1 MHKLTDPSFQSRL
14 AAQESSESVRESVGT
29 LTPVTT
35 THSLESE
42 WRRAIQ
48 IAKALARPHLHLWI
62 LLLVYTFTIPTIG
75 LLANQRHVNYVYNG
89 TILFIIGGV
98 ATGFTLT
105 RTERP
110 LLLAGVTSREIW
122 RVAII
127 FAWATTALIAI
138 SMGCCAVLDITPGG
152 VRVADVYMIQHTGI
166 GPYLWFLV
174 PLGAFPGVIASVCM
188 SIANRY
194 LSSGGTTAVVV
205 PTVLL
210 MNPISYL
217 IIPHAF
223 RSGLLGYVSYL
234 LVAAVV
240 YPLLLRFI
248 LNRPRNEE

>member
-1 MHKLTDPSFQSRL
+1 
-14 AAQESSESVRESVGT
+14 
-29 LTPVTT
+29 
-35 THSLESE
+35 
-42 WRRAIQ
+42 
-48 IAKALARPHLHLWI
+48 
-62 LLLVYTFTIPTIG
+62 
-75 LLANQRHVNYVYNG
+75 
-89 TILFIIGGV
+89 
-98 ATGFTLT
+98 
-105 RTERP
+105 
-110 LLLAGVTSREIW
+110 
-122 RVAII
+122 
-127 FAWATTALIAI
+127 
-138 SMGCCAVLDITPGG
+138 
-152 VRVADVYMIQHTGI
+152 MIQHTGI